1 MPGLKRYEVALEAEE
16 EIYWGCFYFFP
27 WLRMWR
33 REKSAAPPPG
43 QKLEPLPRLVS
54 CLSRG
59 LGPHP
64 SRRSSPRRP
73 AVPPRGTQQA
83 SVYRAGAQPLPSS
96 TVESSSIGCFEGTG
110 MGEMDYQ
117 RLPAQPKLPRSSMK
131 GMELILILTL
141 VLFNFSPRKALPPDP
156 SISCCTQVY
165 RKNLPNKLLRNVIRV
180 DLQEANGD
188 CHIKAYVLHRNHH
201 RRPVCVHPNNRSLA
215 RWLYRNNMRPKDLG
229 PSPGLNPTP

>member
-33 REKSAAPPPG
+33 REKSAAPPQG

-96 TVESSSIGCFEGTG
+96 TVESS
-110 MGEMDYQ
+110 
-117 RLPAQPKLPRSSMK
+117 MK

-141 VLFNFSPRKALPPDP
+141 VLFNFSPRRALPLDP

-165 RKNLPNKLLRNVIRV
+165 RKNLPNKLLRNVIQV
-180 DLQEANGD
+180 ELQEANGD
-188 CHIKAYVLHRNHH
+188 CHIQAYVLHRNHH
-201 RRPVCVHPNNRSLA
+201 RRPVCVHPDNRSLA
-215 RWLYRNNMRPKDLG
+215 RWLSRDKMRQKDHG